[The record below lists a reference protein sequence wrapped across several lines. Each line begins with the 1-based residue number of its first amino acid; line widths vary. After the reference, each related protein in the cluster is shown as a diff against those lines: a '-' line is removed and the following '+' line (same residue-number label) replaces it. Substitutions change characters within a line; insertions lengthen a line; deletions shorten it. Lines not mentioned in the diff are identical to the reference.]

1 MNFIEIY
8 DNIYNK
14 EDCQKIIDLFENDP
28 NKTSGITG
36 SGTIRKEIKKST
48 DIGVYTNEKNPYNDI
63 LLPKMIP
70 CLEHYKKR
78 YPAIDDLEKWGIS
91 PSYCIQKYGDGD
103 GYFME
108 HCEHGAVFPKRILA
122 WMVYLNNAK
131 CGTKFVYQRKVTKAT
146 RGRLVIWPA
155 FWTHAHCGVTP
166 NRGEKYIAT
175 GWFELF

>member
-36 SGTIRKEIKKST
+36 SGAVRKDIKKSM
-48 DIGVYTNEKNPYNDI
+48 DVGVYTNQENPYNDI

-91 PSYCIQKYGDGD
+91 P
-103 GYFME
+103 
-108 HCEHGAVFPKRILA
+108 
-122 WMVYLNNAK
+122 
-131 CGTKFVYQRKVTKAT
+131 
-146 RGRLVIWPA
+146 
-155 FWTHAHCGVTP
+155 
-166 NRGEKYIAT
+166 
-175 GWFELF
+175 